1 MFIMD
6 VNIANFLFLL
16 FDYVGLENLHRMHR
30 NYVEN
35 MPQLIIIISE
45 KENKLI
51 CLLTEEEEV
60 RDNIFFSRFECLLFS
75 QDPRRINMLFT

>member
-1 MFIMD
+1 MD

-60 RDNIFFSRFECLLFS
+60 RDNIFFFKIRV
-75 QDPRRINMLFT
+75 FTV